1 MVVYLT
7 LFVTALVSA
16 LAITPRIVRTSHRLG
31 LVDPPGDR
39 KIHTSPI
46 PRLGGVAIAFGLAVA
61 LGMAVIV
68 DALYPSGP
76 KPDPRSLLPVISGA
90 ALVFAVGLWDDLDP
104 VGPMLKIL
112 VETAA
117 ASIVIAA
124 GLIIGRVTMFGTT
137 HELGLV
143 AIPLTVAWLVLITNA
158 FNLMDGLDGL
168 AAGLIA
174 IAATTCAT
182 VLLAR
187 GEQPSAMLLVSLLGA
202 VLGFLVYNFH
212 PARIFMGDSGSLL
225 AGFLLA
231 VTAITGQQKGATTL
245 AVGVPLMV
253 FALPLADTVVAIA
266 RRLFGRSSVGNG
278 RGGLGA
284 VLGRVL
290 TGDRAHIHHRLM
302 RLGLSQ
308 RTTVFLLYGLM
319 LLGSAIALL
328 TMDVP

>member
-1 MVVYLT
+1 MVVYLA
-7 LFVTALVSA
+7 LFCTALVSA
-16 LAITPRIVRTSHRLG
+16 LTITPRLVRTSLRLG
-31 LVDPPGDR
+31 LVDQPGER
-39 KIHTSPI
+39 KVHTSPI
-46 PRLGGVAIAFGLAVA
+46 PRLGGVAIAFGLAMA
-61 LGMAVIV
+61 LGMAVVV
-68 DALYPSGP
+68 DALFPSGP
-76 KPDPRSLLPVISGA
+76 RPDPRSLLPVISGA

-112 VETAA
+112 VEAAA

-124 GLIIGRVTMFGTT
+124 GLTIGRVTIFGTT
-137 HELGLV
+137 HELGWV
-143 AIPLTVAWLVLITNA
+143 AIPLTGVWLVVITNA

-231 VTAITGQQKGATTL
+231 VTAITGRQKGATTL
-245 AVGVPLMV
+245 AVGVPLLV
-253 FALPLADTVVAIA
+253 FAVPLADTVVAVA
-266 RRLFGRSSVGNG
+266 RRLFGHGSGGHG
-278 RGGLGA
+278 RADLGTA
-284 VLGRVL
+284 LGRVL
-290 TGDRAHIHHRLM
+290 TGDRAHIHHRLLG
-302 RLGLSQ
+302 LGLSQ
-308 RTTVFLLYGLM
+308 RAAVLLLYGLM
-319 LLGSAIALL
+319 VLGSAIALL

>member
-7 LFVTALVSA
+7 LFATALISA
-16 LAITPRIVRTSHRLG
+16 LAITPRILRTSHRLG
-31 LVDPPGDR
+31 LVDRPDER
-39 KIHTSPI
+39 KVHTSPI
-46 PRLGGVAIAFGLAVA
+46 PRLGGVAIAFALAVA

-68 DALYPSGP
+68 DAVFPSGP

-124 GLIIGRVTMFGTT
+124 GLMIGRVTIFGTS
-137 HELGLV
+137 HELGWM
-143 AIPLTVAWLVLITNA
+143 AIPLTGAWLVVITNA

-225 AGFLLA
+225 AGYLLA

-245 AVGVPLMV
+245 AVGVPLLV

-266 RRLFGRSSVGNG
+266 RRLLGRSSGGYGVA
-278 RGGLGA
+278 GLGTA
-284 VLGRVL
+284 LRRVL
-290 TGDRAHIHHRLM
+290 TGDRAHIHHRLLG
-302 RLGLSQ
+302 LGLSQ
-308 RTTVFLLYGLM
+308 RAAVLLLYGLM
-319 LLGSAIALL
+319 VLGSAIALL

>member
-7 LFVTALVSA
+7 LFATSLISA
-16 LAITPRIVRTSHRLG
+16 LAITPRLVRTSHRLG
-31 LVDPPGDR
+31 LVDQPGER
-39 KIHTSPI
+39 KVHTSPI
-46 PRLGGVAIAFGLAVA
+46 PRLGGVSIAFGLAVA

-68 DALYPSGP
+68 DALYPAGP
-76 KPDPRSLLPVISGA
+76 KPDPSSLLPVISGA

-104 VGPMLKIL
+104 IEPMLKIL
-112 VETAA
+112 FETAA
-117 ASIVIAA
+117 GSIVIAA
-124 GLIIGRVTMFGTT
+124 GLVIGRVTIFGNT
-137 HELGLV
+137 HELGWV
-143 AIPLTVAWLVLITNA
+143 AIPVTLAWLVLITNA

-187 GEQPSAMLLVSLLGA
+187 GEEPSAMLLVSLLGA

-245 AVGVPLMV
+245 AVGVPLLI
-253 FALPLADTVVAIA
+253 FALPLADTVVAIG
-266 RRLFGRSSVGNG
+266 RRLLGGGSRG
-278 RGGLGA
+278 RGPAGIA
-284 VLGRVL
+284 TALGRVL
-290 TGDRAHIHHRLM
+290 TGDREHIHHRLLG
-302 RLGLSQ
+302 LGLSQ
-308 RTTVFLLYGLM
+308 RAAVLLLYGLM
-319 LLGSAIALL
+319 LLGSAIALM
-328 TMDVP
+328 TMDVQ